1 MDMAESNGSS
11 TAFDIN
17 IIMAN
22 YLLPTA
28 RNLLTGQRQKIQD
41 LTGDRLTESQR
52 LIAEEKA
59 QQLADKLTAKTRE
72 PWIGEVIDYEP
83 SVAQNRD

>member
-1 MDMAESNGSS
+1 MVELDGSS

-41 LTGDRLTESQR
+41 LTGDRLSESQR
-52 LIAEEKA
+52 FIAEAKA
-59 QQLADKLTAKTRE
+59 QQLADKLTAKTKQ
-72 PWIGEVIDYEP
+72 PWIAEVIDYVP
-83 SVAQNRD
+83 SERLNQN

>member
-1 MDMAESNGSS
+1 MA
-11 TAFDIN
+11 T
-17 IIMAN
+17 

-52 LIAEEKA
+52 FIAEEKA
-59 QQLADKLTAKTRE
+59 QRLADTLTARTRE
-72 PWIGEVIDYEP
+72 PWIAEVVDYEP
-83 SVAQNRD
+83 SVARNRD